1 MLQACE
7 TGGISMRSL
16 VDTLRINAYTEKQG
30 MYFLKLPRPS
40 ELTPCFP
47 DIDTVRFTTA
57 QEESPLAI
65 AMKNST
71 HRFLTDS
78 EDDVIKRASYAPDH
92 LPFLPPSHSYKRTPV
107 YPSIAT
113 PQQALAAGIP
123 FVDSAS
129 ADLSASTTGDS
140 STSADKRMSLLDERI
155 RTTRLV
161 EASLQNLIRATSKA
175 GAPDPSGHAGE
186 AQAGDAV
193 NHDGTSVK
201 KDEQIITLLKKYEK
215 DAAICNFEVE
225 WYGGARSGGAITVS
239 EKEQGAGA
247 GQQAA
252 QRKRG
257 RWKY

>member
-1 MLQACE
+1 
-7 TGGISMRSL
+7 
-16 VDTLRINAYTEKQG
+16 
-30 MYFLKLPRPS
+30 
-40 ELTPCFP
+40 
-47 DIDTVRFTTA
+47 
-57 QEESPLAI
+57 
-65 AMKNST
+65 MKNST

-78 EDDVIKRASYAPDH
+78 EDDVVKRASYAPDH

-123 FVDSAS
+123 FVDPTSAE
-129 ADLSASTTGDS
+129 LSASTNGDS

-225 WYGGARSGGAITVS
+225 WYGGVRSGGAIAVG
-239 EKEQGAGA
+239 EKEGAGA

-252 QRKRG
+252 QRTRG